1 MTEETDGIN
10 EAFTGGLQI
19 ALTVAGRIAENH
31 ARERE
36 QQQRDAQALSEQ
48 AARELQARL
57 DGERSAARATFAPA
71 ERDEWWERAGAEEI
85 GRTWEAANTWKD
97 IDPDASRTVDVMR
110 EQLRERFG
118 VDVNELRVDPTAVR
132 EALETHRQAAAGQRA
147 TASNEGLEAVA
158 LLAEADHAERAQSTM
173 PADELDEHSAG
184 LYDSAER
191 RRELA
196 ASLQGLADGETIE
209 ARVLADTHEA
219 QPAHEALTT
228 TRAASTARPSRG
240 TAGITAAEEAR
251 QERAFERHMYEH
263 GRGGLD
269 RGR

>member
-36 QQQRDAQALSEQ
+36 QQQRDVQALSEQ

-57 DGERSAARATFAPA
+57 DGERSAARAAFAPV

-85 GRTWEAANTWKD
+85 GRAWEAANTWKD

-118 VDVNELRVDPTAVR
+118 VDVDELRVDPTAVR

-147 TASNEGLEAVA
+147 AASNEGLEAVA
-158 LLAEADHAERAQSTM
+158 LLAETDHAERAQSTM

-196 ASLQGLADGETIE
+196 ASLQGLADEETVE

-219 QPAHEALTT
+219 QPAQEAVIADTGT
-228 TRAASTARPSRG
+228 SPTARRSRG
-240 TAGITAAEEAR
+240 AGAISRAR
-251 QERAFERHMYEH
+251 PRA
-263 GRGGLD
+263 GD
-269 RGR
+269 RSR